1 MKKVLSLILALAML
15 LTLNVGALAADTTD
29 AVDSGITLSHTSIN
43 ILPGKS
49 FVLVP
54 TLTPNTGW
62 ELTWTSSD
70 TEVVT
75 VDDKGVLTAVKVGRA
90 TVTAAGKSNPAVS
103 ASCVVNVVDESQY
116 EGVPVQSVE
125 IPHYATVRVGATK
138 KLTAEITPA
147 NATNKTIIWT
157 SYDEDTA
164 TVDEDGNVTGIFQG
178 ETKIRA
184 TSEDGN
190 HWSECDITV
199 IGEDA
204 PAILVDFEV
213 APNETVNRTVSINSD
228 HTHFSGRGYV
238 SDYEIEDCRF
248 EKGLIDVK
256 VQRGGI
262 YMRPATPHNDVKYLG
277 KTIEDTLII
286 KLSDGNTYTFP
297 TVMTFDA
304 DIDLEFRK
312 LEDGSSIHTLPY
324 GKTYNFVL
332 DILDMADV
340 SVQPFQVEMSEDGD
354 SGVLQI
360 GDITVEGKVARVPIT
375 PLRVGT
381 VELHVKVVD
390 TTGDQHSEH
399 WYPINVIPEGVP
411 PVLTP
416 GAFDKDDASDNEANS
431 SDTLADIAAANDALA
446 TGGDL
451 PKEVVNATTAGGATV
466 PAIPVK
472 LTTGSA
478 NLYVGTADLI
488 GSGKVGLLA
497 NVNNGA
503 MTVLLP
509 GGFGKVSEA
518 GRVYYP
524 LDFESS
530 PRYAAEML
538 SAVQGENA
546 KSEAVKAGGWMT
558 MPATVTV
565 SLKTRLEGKVN
576 VYLYNPETGKYTLL
590 ASPTAKDGRITFG
603 TRQMGYMVLT
613 TGRI

>member
-1 MKKVLSLILALAML
+1 MKKVLSLILALTML

-62 ELTWTSSD
+62 EITWTSSD

-90 TVTAAGKSNPAVS
+90 TVTAAGKDNAAVS

-116 EGVPVQSVE
+116 EGVPVQSVK
-125 IPHYATVRVGATK
+125 IPYNATVRVGNTK

-157 SYDEDTA
+157 SDNEDVA
-164 TVDEDGNVTGIFQG
+164 TVDENGNLTGVSTG
-178 ETKIRA
+178 GTRVRA

-190 HWSECDITV
+190 HWDECIVKV

-204 PAILVDFEV
+204 PAIKVDNKYV
-213 APNETVNRTVSINSD
+213 QGETVQRTISVNHKGTQI
-228 HTHFSGRGYV
+228 HGTGYT
-238 SDYEIEDCRF
+238 SDYDVISVTF
-248 EKGLIDVK
+248 EKGLLTGYADLGSLWI
-256 VQRGGI
+256 G
-262 YMRPATPHNDVKYLG
+262 PATPRHTAKDVG
-277 KTIEDTLII
+277 TSIEDVMAIA
-286 KLSDGNTYTFP
+286 LSDGNTYKFPVVLTF
-297 TVMTFDA
+297 TDEISHKVHNTA
-304 DIDLEFRK
+304 E
-312 LEDGSSIHTLPY
+312 GVSIHRIPL
-324 GKTYNFVL
+324 GKTHVFTLEVL
-332 DILDMADV
+332 DAANV
-340 SVQPFQVEMSEDGD
+340 ATSPFTVEIFEQGD
-354 SGVLQI
+354 SGIVET
-360 GDITVEGKVARVPIT
+360 GSFTFEGKKTELSIT
-375 PLRVGT
+375 PLRIGSVM
-381 VELHVKVVD
+381 LLIDIVD
-390 TTGDQHSEH
+390 ASGEHTTSIRYAVD
-399 WYPINVIPEGVP
+399 VIPEGVP

-451 PKEVVNATTAGGATV
+451 PKEIVNVTTAGGATV

-509 GGFGKVSEA
+509 GGFGKVNEA

-524 LDFESS
+524 LDFESN

-590 ASPTAKDGRITFG
+590 ASPAAKDGRITFG

>member
-1 MKKVLSLILALAML
+1 M
-15 LTLNVGALAADTTD
+15 
-29 AVDSGITLSHTSIN
+29 
-43 ILPGKS
+43 
-49 FVLVP
+49 
-54 TLTPNTGW
+54 
-62 ELTWTSSD
+62 
-70 TEVVT
+70 
-75 VDDKGVLTAVKVGRA
+75 
-90 TVTAAGKSNPAVS
+90 
-103 ASCVVNVVDESQY
+103 
-116 EGVPVQSVE
+116 
-125 IPHYATVRVGATK
+125 
-138 KLTAEITPA
+138 
-147 NATNKTIIWT
+147 
-157 SYDEDTA
+157 
-164 TVDEDGNVTGIFQG
+164 
-178 ETKIRA
+178 
-184 TSEDGN
+184 
-190 HWSECDITV
+190 
-199 IGEDA
+199 
-204 PAILVDFEV
+204 
-213 APNETVNRTVSINSD
+213 
-228 HTHFSGRGYV
+228 
-238 SDYEIEDCRF
+238 
-248 EKGLIDVK
+248 
-256 VQRGGI
+256 
-262 YMRPATPHNDVKYLG
+262 
-277 KTIEDTLII
+277 
-286 KLSDGNTYTFP
+286 
-297 TVMTFDA
+297 
-304 DIDLEFRK
+304 DIDDAAQEQHCYI
-312 LEDGSSIHTLPY
+312 SY
-324 GKTYNFVL
+324 
-332 DILDMADV
+332 
-340 SVQPFQVEMSEDGD
+340 SVD
-354 SGVLQI
+354 
-360 GDITVEGKVARVPIT
+360 
-375 PLRVGT
+375 
-381 VELHVKVVD
+381 
-390 TTGDQHSEH
+390 
-399 WYPINVIPEGVP
+399 VIPEGVP

-416 GAFDKDDASDNEANS
+416 GSFDKDDASDNEANS

-524 LDFESS
+524 LDFESN

>member
-1 MKKVLSLILALAML
+1 MKKVLSLILALTML
-15 LTLNVGALAADTTD
+15 LMLNVGALAADTTD

-43 ILPGKS
+43 ILVGKS

-70 TEVVT
+70 PEVVT
-75 VDDKGVLTAVKVGRA
+75 VDDKGVLTAIKAGRA
-90 TVTAAGKSNPAVS
+90 TVTAAGKENASVS
-103 ASCVVNVVDESQY
+103 ASCTVNVVDESQY
-116 EGVPVQSVE
+116 EGVPVQGVRL
-125 IPHYATVRVGATK
+125 PHNATVRVGATK

-157 SYDEDTA
+157 SEDENI
-164 TVDEDGNVTGIFQG
+164 VIMDEDGNATGVSEG
-178 ETKIRA
+178 MVRIRA

-190 HWSECDITV
+190 HWDECNIMV
-199 IGEDA
+199 IGADA
-204 PAILVDFEV
+204 PAILVDFNV

-228 HTHFSGRGYV
+228 HSGFSGIGYV

-262 YMRPATPHNDVKYLG
+262 YMRPATPHNDVKYLD
-277 KTIEDTLII
+277 KTIEDILII

-304 DIDLEFRK
+304 SIDLKIRVA
-312 LEDGSSIHTLPY
+312 EDGISIHKLPY
-324 GKTYNFVL
+324 GKTYNIII
-332 DILDMADV
+332 DILDMANV
-340 SVQPFQVEMSEDGD
+340 GVQPYTVEISEEGD
-354 SGVLQI
+354 SGVIQI
-360 GDITVEGKVARVPIT
+360 GEIVVNGKTAQVPVT
-375 PLRVGT
+375 PLRIGSVDFAVDIEDASQTHSCGT
-381 VELHVKVVD
+381 KCLID
-390 TTGDQHSEH
+390 
-399 WYPINVIPEGVP
+399 VIPEGVP

-416 GAFDKDDASDNEANS
+416 GSFDKDDASDNEANS

-509 GGFGKVSEA
+509 GGFGKVNEA

-590 ASPTAKDGRITFG
+590 ASPTAKDSRITFG

>member
-1 MKKVLSLILALAML
+1 
-15 LTLNVGALAADTTD
+15 
-29 AVDSGITLSHTSIN
+29 
-43 ILPGKS
+43 
-49 FVLVP
+49 
-54 TLTPNTGW
+54 
-62 ELTWTSSD
+62 
-70 TEVVT
+70 
-75 VDDKGVLTAVKVGRA
+75 
-90 TVTAAGKSNPAVS
+90 
-103 ASCVVNVVDESQY
+103 
-116 EGVPVQSVE
+116 
-125 IPHYATVRVGATK
+125 
-138 KLTAEITPA
+138 
-147 NATNKTIIWT
+147 
-157 SYDEDTA
+157 
-164 TVDEDGNVTGIFQG
+164 
-178 ETKIRA
+178 
-184 TSEDGN
+184 
-190 HWSECDITV
+190 
-199 IGEDA
+199 
-204 PAILVDFEV
+204 
-213 APNETVNRTVSINSD
+213 
-228 HTHFSGRGYV
+228 
-238 SDYEIEDCRF
+238 
-248 EKGLIDVK
+248 
-256 VQRGGI
+256 
-262 YMRPATPHNDVKYLG
+262 
-277 KTIEDTLII
+277 
-286 KLSDGNTYTFP
+286 
-297 TVMTFDA
+297 
-304 DIDLEFRK
+304 
-312 LEDGSSIHTLPY
+312 
-324 GKTYNFVL
+324 
-332 DILDMADV
+332 
-340 SVQPFQVEMSEDGD
+340 
-354 SGVLQI
+354 
-360 GDITVEGKVARVPIT
+360 
-375 PLRVGT
+375 

-416 GAFDKDDASDNEANS
+416 GSFDKDDASDNEANS

-524 LDFESS
+524 LDFESN
-530 PRYAAEML
+530 PRFADDML
-538 SAVQGENA
+538 SAVQGEGA